1 MNSTPAP
8 ARPFGPPIVIAHRGA
23 SGYLPEH
30 TLAGKAYA
38 HALGVDFLEQDVVLT
53 RDDAAIVFHDL
64 VLEEVTDVAQLYPGR
79 ARADGHWYVIDFDY
93 AELQRLAVQERLE
106 PTTGKPVYP
115 GRFHE
120 SLPFRINSL
129 AEELTL
135 LRGLN
140 AATGRTTGV
149 YTEVK
154 SPGWHHAAGKDL
166 SQAVLA
172 TLAEYGYRSRTDGV
186 YLQCFDATELRRIRV
201 ELRSDL
207 KLIQL
212 IGENDWREST
222 TDYDAL
228 RTREGLKAVAAYAN
242 GIGPWIQQI
251 VQWPAPGAAP
261 VYSSMV
267 DDAHAAGLAV
277 HPYTFRTDQLPD
289 HAPSAQA
296 VHDALFASAGVDG
309 VFTDFSDVTLAMLG
323 RRPLKP

>member
-1 MNSTPAP
+1 MNTPTTS

-38 HALGVDFLEQDVVLT
+38 HALGVDYLEQDVVLT
-53 RDDAAIVFHDL
+53 RDDVPIVFHDL
-64 VLEEVTDVAQLYPGR
+64 VLEEVTDVAQRFPGR
-79 ARADGHWYVIDFDY
+79 KRADGHWYVIDFDF
-93 AELQRLAVQERLE
+93 AELLQLTVRERIDLQ
-106 PTTGKPVYP
+106 TGAATYP
-115 GRFHE
+115 GRFHGA
-120 SLPFRINSL
+120 LPFRINSL

-135 LRGLN
+135 VRGLN

-154 SPGWHHAAGKDL
+154 SPAWHHAAGKDL
-166 SQAVLA
+166 ARAVLG
-172 TLAEYGYRSRTDGV
+172 TLAEFGYRTRADGV
-186 YLQCFDATELRRIRV
+186 YLQCFDAEELRRIRV

-212 IGENDWREST
+212 VGENDWLEST

-228 RTREGLKAVAAYAN
+228 RTPEGLRALSDVAD

-261 VYSSMV
+261 VYSSLV
-267 DDAHAAGLAV
+267 SDAHAAGLAV
-277 HPYTFRTDQLPD
+277 HPYTFRIDQLPD
-289 HAPSAQA
+289 HAPSPAA
-296 VHDALFASAGVDG
+296 VHEALFGVAGIDG
-309 VFTDFSDVTLAMLG
+309 IFTDFSDVSLALLG